1 MTTLCL
7 TIAQHS
13 LIGSRAMQTSTINYQ
28 PPIDIVEQFI
38 ECWNHRDFA
47 ALMEFLSDDI
57 EYHNIPMPMLRG
69 KSAVR
74 DFIATFKHVSA
85 IDWVIHHIASSQ
97 QTVLTERTDNFV
109 FANGRSLSL
118 PVMGT
123 FEVRGQLICKWRD
136 YFDLLDFQRQMQA
149 IED

>member
-1 MTTLCL
+1 MLRFK
-7 TIAQHS
+7 IAQNPLS
-13 LIGSRAMQTSTINYQ
+13 GSRAMQTSTINYQ
-28 PPIDIVEQFI
+28 SPIDIVEQFI
-38 ECWNHRDFA
+38 ACWNQRDFD
-47 ALMEFLSDDI
+47 ALVEFLSDDI

-69 KSAVR
+69 KAAVR
-74 DFIATFKHVSA
+74 DFIAPFKHVSA

-109 FANGRSLSL
+109 FANGRTLSL

-123 FEVRGQLICKWRD
+123 FEVRGQLICQWRD

-149 IED
+149 IDD